1 MERFFSQDNIERY
14 RKLFDMSTDEPQ
26 RRLMFE
32 LLAVQA
38 HTMQMGVNSEL
49 IVRFRTARVT
59 NTPGSFAVMAI
70 FNPVKFSAPVF
81 LSENAARASG
91 NEVRTLYLARLA
103 AETPKVKRPRIPPPQ
118 VSG

>member
-1 MERFFSQDNIERY
+1 MLAPERY

-49 IVRFRTARVT
+49 IVRVQRR
-59 NTPGSFAVMAI
+59 G
-70 FNPVKFSAPVF
+70 
-81 LSENAARASG
+81 
-91 NEVRTLYLARLA
+91 
-103 AETPKVKRPRIPPPQ
+103 
-118 VSG
+118 